1 MLLWAAVTLWRA
13 LQTCNTNESKRK
25 RELGS
30 ELGRELG
37 RELNSPAY
45 PDELVC
51 DELISYQSKSNFFL
65 YTTSMLQLCHIE
77 IHSLAKQ
84 TFSNSKQGTQTGH
97 TLKGV
102 RMQMLTDLCVYK
114 KSPVKMVRRVCC

>member
-13 LQTCNTNESKRK
+13 LQTCKTKESKGE

-51 DELISYQSKSNFFL
+51 DELISYQSK
-65 YTTSMLQLCHIE
+65 
-77 IHSLAKQ
+77 
-84 TFSNSKQGTQTGH
+84 
-97 TLKGV
+97 
-102 RMQMLTDLCVYK
+102 
-114 KSPVKMVRRVCC
+114 